1 MPTLGETNTYQRRND
16 LDALRTFSMLL
27 GIVLHAGLSFANIPW
42 VVQDIQRNDAF
53 GIVFAA
59 IHGFRMPLFFV
70 MSGFFTAMLWK
81 KFGLKK
87 LLKHRIRRI
96 LFPLL
101 LGLVTVIPL
110 QNWIISLAL
119 EKTFKYKREIG
130 ATINPESN
138 IWIDAKLGDLNE
150 IDRHL
155 TKGVDIN
162 ALDRKLGMTPLC
174 WAVSSGQ
181 IEAVQFMIQKNA
193 EVDKKNSDGGT
204 PLHCAAIF
212 GRVQLADL
220 LIKNGADVNVRT
232 NKGLTAIDA
241 AQLDMRTTLFVAGI
255 LDIELD
261 VQKMKEN
268 KQSTIEM
275 LEKQGAKITKARPIQ
290 KGGQTKKKLNN
301 LWVGFMYTPVLHH
314 LWFLWHLI
322 WLLLVFILMILFI
335 QWLPSLKCPEW
346 LVLSSGRYLLL
357 VPLTMILQS
366 FMGSGGK
373 VPSFGPDLSA
383 GILPIPHVLG
393 FYALFFGFGMIYH
406 VCDDFDGRI
415 SKGWWVTLLVGLFVI
430 FPSGLATTF
439 QLDSNSKINSFLS
452 VLFQATYPW
461 MMIFGLMGMFRKFF
475 SNTSK
480 KIRYLSDSS
489 YWLYLM
495 HLPLIILGQIIIR
508 EWEFPATL
516 KFLLICTVITAF
528 LLLIYQ
534 KLVRYTWLGALLNG
548 RRNLKFNPKID

>member
-1 MPTLGETNTYQRRND
+1 MLTLGGTNTYQRRND
-16 LDALRTFSMLL
+16 LDALRTFAMLL
-27 GIVLHAGLSFANIPW
+27 GIVLHAGLSFANVPW
-42 VVQDIQRNDAF
+42 VVQDIQQNDAF
-53 GIVFAA
+53 GILFAA

-96 LFPLL
+96 LVPLL
-101 LGLVTVIPL
+101 LGLITVIPL
-110 QNWIISLAL
+110 QNWIIGLAL
-119 EKTFKYKREIG
+119 EKTFKHKREMG
-130 ATINPESN
+130 ANRNPESN
-138 IWIDAKLGDLNE
+138 IWIDAKLGNLNG
-150 IDRHL
+150 IDRRL
-155 TKGVDIN
+155 TKGIDIN
-162 ALDRKLGMTPLC
+162 ALDRKLGITPLC
-174 WAVSSGQ
+174 WASSSGQ

-193 EVDKKNSDGGT
+193 EVNRKNSDGGT

-212 GRVQLADL
+212 GRIQLVDL

-232 NKGLTAIDA
+232 NEGLTAIDA

-255 LDIELD
+255 LNIELD
-261 VQKMKEN
+261 VQKLKEN
-268 KQSTIEM
+268 KQRTVGI
-275 LEKQGAKITKARPIQ
+275 LEKQGSKLTEVRPIQ
-290 KGGQTKKKLNN
+290 KGEQIKKKLENF
-301 LWVGFMYTPVLHH
+301 WVGLMYTPVLHH

-322 WLLLVFILMILFI
+322 WLLSIFVLMILVV
-335 QWLPSLKCPEW
+335 QWLPSLKYPEW
-346 LVLSSGRYLLL
+346 LMSSSGWYLLL
-357 VPLTMILQS
+357 VPLTMVFQS
-366 FMGSGGK
+366 LMGSGGK

-393 FYALFFGFGMIYH
+393 FYALFFGFGIIYH
-406 VCDDFDGRI
+406 VCDGFDGQI
-415 SKGWWVTLLVGLFVI
+415 SKRWWATLLIGLFII
-430 FPSGLATTF
+430 FPFGLATTF

-475 SNTSK
+475 SNTNK
-480 KIRYLSDSS
+480 NIRYLSDAS

-495 HLPLIILGQIIIR
+495 HLPLIILSQIIIQ

-534 KLVRYTWLGALLNG
+534 KLVRYSWLGALLNG

>member
-1 MPTLGETNTYQRRND
+1 MLTLGETNAYQRRND
-16 LDALRTFSMLL
+16 LDALRTFAMLL
-27 GIVLHAGLSFANIPW
+27 GIVLHAGLSFANVPW
-42 VVQDIQRNDAF
+42 VVQDIQRNDVF
-53 GIVFAA
+53 SILFAA

-70 MSGFFTAMLWK
+70 MSGFFTATLWK

-87 LLKHRIRRI
+87 LVKHRIRRI
-96 LFPLL
+96 LVPLL
-101 LGLVTVIPL
+101 LGLITVIPL
-110 QNWIISLAL
+110 QNWIIGLAL
-119 EKTFKYKREIG
+119 EKSFKNKREIG
-130 ATINPESN
+130 ATSNTESN
-138 IWIDAKLGDLNE
+138 IWIDAKLGNLNG

-162 ALDRKLGMTPLC
+162 ALDRRLGITPLC
-174 WAVSSGQ
+174 LASSSGE

-193 EVDKKNSDGGT
+193 EVNRKNSDGGT

-212 GRVQLADL
+212 GRIQLVDL
-220 LIKNGADVNVRT
+220 LVKNGADVNVRT
-232 NKGLTAIDA
+232 NEGLTAIDA

-261 VQKMKEN
+261 GQKIKEN
-268 KQSTIEM
+268 KQRTIEM
-275 LEKQGAKITKARPIQ
+275 LEKQGSKLTKGRPIQ
-290 KGGQTKKKLNN
+290 KGGQIKKKSDN
-301 LWVGFMYTPVLHH
+301 LWVGLMYTPVLHH
-314 LWFLWHLI
+314 LWFLWHLT
-322 WLLLVFILMILFI
+322 WLLSFFVLMILVV
-335 QWLPSLKCPEW
+335 QWLPSLKYPEW
-346 LVLSSGRYLLL
+346 LMSLSGWYLLL
-357 VPLTMILQS
+357 VPLTMIFQS

-373 VPSFGPDLSA
+373 VSSFGPDLSA

-406 VCDDFDGRI
+406 VCDGFDRQI
-415 SKGWWVTLLVGLFVI
+415 SKGWWITLLIGLFVI
-430 FPSGLATTF
+430 FPFGLATTF
-439 QLDSNSKINSFLS
+439 QLDGNSKINSFLS

-475 SNTSK
+475 SKTSK
-480 KIRYLSDSS
+480 NIRYLSDAS

-495 HLPLIILGQIIIR
+495 HLPLIILSQIIIQ

-534 KLVRYTWLGALLNG
+534 NLVRYSWLGALLNG
-548 RRNLKFNPKID
+548 RRNLKSNPKID